1 METAMGTAMR
11 TVNERPRAAA
21 SDPHPGPPRILELGL
36 MPLVTAAF
44 PDRTTFL
51 DTRLRWADVRT
62 RAPRSGSLP
71 VRLLRLAR
79 RVAGIGRTCLVQDYD
94 IVVARCVGPVN
105 SAGRPLAVH
114 AALSLIGLAFR
125 GLVLFAAR
133 GGRVRLAILDVTDHL
148 TIHPRDRA
156 FLRRCDLFFKRELAA
171 NRWNTLETVLPRGA
185 CAGHARQDPAC
196 LALRAK
202 LRPFALGIEA
212 AALRPPVP
220 AAARSHD
227 LFYVGS
233 AQGIAFREAV
243 NAVLPRLAARG
254 WRIHAPAHRLGR
266 DAFAAAIAGS
276 RFCLSPGGVGW
287 DCYRHYEVASLGSVP
302 IFDTRPLAGIEPFLH
317 GREGFYLDP
326 QEDLERALDLLLRT
340 DDAEVDRMT
349 AAAQAL
355 VERVYTFDALA
366 RYVIAETLALGPL
379 PRPIPP
385 SAEEALV
392 TAEAGHRQ
400 PSLN

>member
-1 METAMGTAMR
+1 METLID
-11 TVNERPRAAA
+11 RARLAA
-21 SDPHPGPPRILELGL
+21 SDGLPGPPRILEFGL

-44 PDRTTFL
+44 PERTTFL

-71 VRLLRLAR
+71 LRLLKLAQ
-79 RVAGIGRTCLVQDYD
+79 RVAGIGRACLVQDYD

-105 SAGRPLAVH
+105 SAGHAYPVH
-114 AALSLIGLAFR
+114 AVLSLIGLAFR

-133 GGRVRLAILDVTDHL
+133 GPRVRLAVLDVTDHL

-171 NRWNTLETVLPRGA
+171 NPWNTLETVLPRGA

-212 AALRPPVP
+212 SALKAPIP
-220 AAARSHD
+220 ASARSYD
-227 LFYVGS
+227 LFYAGS

-243 NAVLPRLAARG
+243 GGVLPRLAARG
-254 WRIHAPAHRLGR
+254 WRIHAPTHRLSPE
-266 DAFAAAIAGS
+266 AFAEAITRS

-302 IFDTRPLAGIEPFLH
+302 IFDTRPLTGIEPFLH

-326 QEDLERALDLLLRT
+326 QEDLERALDHLLRT
-340 DDAEVDRMT
+340 DDAGVDRMT
-349 AAAQAL
+349 SAAQAL

-366 RYVIAETLALGPL
+366 RYVIAETLALGPS
-379 PRPIPP
+379 PRTAAP
-385 SAEEALV
+385 SPKKALV
-392 TAEAGHRQ
+392 AAKAGHRQ

>member
-1 METAMGTAMR
+1 METLID
-11 TVNERPRAAA
+11 RARHVA
-21 SDPHPGPPRILELGL
+21 SDGLPGPPRILEFGL

-44 PDRTTFL
+44 PERTTFL

-71 VRLLRLAR
+71 LRLLKLAR
-79 RVAGIGRTCLVQDYD
+79 RVAGIGRACLAQDYD

-105 SAGRPLAVH
+105 SAGHAYPVH

-133 GGRVRLAILDVTDHL
+133 GPRVRLAVLDVTDHL

-171 NRWNTLETVLPRGA
+171 NPWNTLETVLPRGA

-202 LRPFALGIEA
+202 LRPFALGIKA
-212 AALRPPVP
+212 TALKTPIP
-220 AAARSHD
+220 ASERSYD
-227 LFYVGS
+227 LFYAGS
-233 AQGIAFREAV
+233 AQGIAFRETV
-243 NAVLPRLAARG
+243 SGVLPRLAARG
-254 WRIHAPAHRLGR
+254 WRIHAPTHRLSPE
-266 DAFAAAIAGS
+266 AFAEAITRS

-302 IFDTRPLAGIEPFLH
+302 IFDTRPLTGIEPFLH

-326 QEDLERALDLLLRT
+326 QEDLERALDQLLRT
-340 DDAEVDRMT
+340 DDAGVDRMT
-349 AAAQAL
+349 SAAQAL

-366 RYVIAETLALGPL
+366 RYVIAETLALGPS
-379 PRPIPP
+379 PRTASPP
-385 SAEEALV
+385 SEALV
-392 TAEAGHRQ
+392 AAKAGHRQ

>member
-1 METAMGTAMR
+1 METLTD
-11 TVNERPRAAA
+11 RARHVA
-21 SDPHPGPPRILELGL
+21 SDGLPGPPRILEFGL

-44 PDRTTFL
+44 PERTTFL

-62 RAPRSGSLP
+62 RAPRSGSMPL
-71 VRLLRLAR
+71 RLLKLVR
-79 RVAGIGRTCLVQDYD
+79 RVAGIARACLVQDYD

-105 SAGRPLAVH
+105 SAGRAYPVH

-133 GGRVRLAILDVTDHL
+133 GPRVRLAVLDVTDHL

-171 NRWNTLETVLPRGA
+171 NPWNTLETVLPRGA

-202 LRPFALGIEA
+202 LRPFALGIGA
-212 AALRPPVP
+212 TALKAPIP
-220 AAARSHD
+220 ASARSYD

-233 AQGIAFREAV
+233 VQGIAFREALSG
-243 NAVLPRLAARG
+243 VLPRLAARG
-254 WRIHAPAHRLGR
+254 WRIHAPTHRLSPE
-266 DAFAAAIAGS
+266 AFAEAITRS
-276 RFCLSPGGVGW
+276 RFCLSPSGVGW
-287 DCYRHYEVASLGSVP
+287 DCYRHYEVAALGSVP
-302 IFDTRPLAGIEPFLH
+302 IFDTRPLTGIKPFLH

-326 QEDLERALDLLLRT
+326 QEDLERALDHLLRT
-340 DDAEVDRMT
+340 DDAGVDRMT
-349 AAAQAL
+349 SAAQAL

-366 RYVIAETLALGPL
+366 RYVIAETLALGPSTRAAAL
-379 PRPIPP
+379 SPT
-385 SAEEALV
+385 EALV
-392 TAEAGHRQ
+392 AAKAGHRQ

>member
-1 METAMGTAMR
+1 METLID
-11 TVNERPRAAA
+11 RARHAA
-21 SDPHPGPPRILELGL
+21 SDGLPGPPRILEFGL

-44 PDRTTFL
+44 PERTTFL

-71 VRLLRLAR
+71 LRLLKLAR
-79 RVAGIGRTCLVQDYD
+79 RVAGIGRACLAQDYD

-105 SAGRPLAVH
+105 SAGHAYPIH

-133 GGRVRLAILDVTDHL
+133 GPRVRLAVLDVTDHL

-171 NRWNTLETVLPRGA
+171 NPWNTLETVLPRGA

-212 AALRPPVP
+212 TALKTPIP
-220 AAARSHD
+220 ASARSYD
-227 LFYVGS
+227 LFYAGS
-233 AQGIAFREAV
+233 AQGIAFRETV
-243 NAVLPRLAARG
+243 SGVLPRLAARG
-254 WRIHAPAHRLGR
+254 WRIHAPTHRLSPE
-266 DAFAAAIAGS
+266 AFAEAITRS

-302 IFDTRPLAGIEPFLH
+302 IFDTRPLTGIEPFLH

-326 QEDLERALDLLLRT
+326 QEDLERALDQLLRT
-340 DDAEVDRMT
+340 DDAGVDRMT
-349 AAAQAL
+349 SAAQAL

-366 RYVIAETLALGPL
+366 RYVIAETLALGPS
-379 PRPIPP
+379 PRTASPP
-385 SAEEALV
+385 SEALV
-392 TAEAGHRQ
+392 AAKAGHRQ

>member
-1 METAMGTAMR
+1 
-11 TVNERPRAAA
+11 
-21 SDPHPGPPRILELGL
+21 
-36 MPLVTAAF
+36 MPL
-44 PDRTTFL
+44 
-51 DTRLRWADVRT
+51 
-62 RAPRSGSLP
+62 
-71 VRLLRLAR
+71 RLLKLAR
-79 RVAGIGRTCLVQDYD
+79 RVAGIGRACLAQDYD

-105 SAGRPLAVH
+105 SAGHAYPVH

-133 GGRVRLAILDVTDHL
+133 DPRVRLAVLDVTDHL

-171 NRWNTLETVLPRGA
+171 NPWNTLETVLPRGA

-212 AALRPPVP
+212 TALKTPIP
-220 AAARSHD
+220 ASARSYD
-227 LFYVGS
+227 LFYAGS

-243 NAVLPRLAARG
+243 SGVLPRLAARG
-254 WRIHAPAHRLGR
+254 WRIHAPTHRLSPE
-266 DAFAAAIAGS
+266 AFAEAITRS

-302 IFDTRPLAGIEPFLH
+302 IFDTRPLTGIEPFLH

-326 QEDLERALDLLLRT
+326 QEDLERALDQLLRT
-340 DDAEVDRMT
+340 DDAGVDRMT
-349 AAAQAL
+349 SAAQAL

-366 RYVIAETLALGPL
+366 RYVIAETLALGPS
-379 PRPIPP
+379 PRTASPP
-385 SAEEALV
+385 SEALV
-392 TAEAGHRQ
+392 AAKAGHRQ

>member
-1 METAMGTAMR
+1 METLID
-11 TVNERPRAAA
+11 RAHQAA
-21 SDPHPGPPRILELGL
+21 SEGLPGPPRILEFGL

-44 PDRTTFL
+44 PERTTFL

-71 VRLLRLAR
+71 LRLLRLAR
-79 RVAGIGRTCLVQDYD
+79 RVAGIGRACLAQDYD

-105 SAGRPLAVH
+105 SAGHAYPVH

-133 GGRVRLAILDVTDHL
+133 GPRVRLAVLDVTDHL

-171 NRWNTLETVLPRGA
+171 NPWNTLETVLPRGA
-185 CAGHARQDPAC
+185 CAGHARQDPDC

-212 AALRPPVP
+212 TALKAPLP
-220 AAARSHD
+220 AAARSYD
-227 LFYVGS
+227 LFYAGS

-243 NAVLPRLAARG
+243 SGVLPRLAARG
-254 WRIHAPAHRLGR
+254 WRIHAPTHRLSPE
-266 DAFAAAIAGS
+266 AFAEAITRS

-302 IFDTRPLAGIEPFLH
+302 IFDTRPLTGIEPFLH

-326 QEDLERALDLLLRT
+326 QEDLERALDHLLRT
-340 DDAEVDRMT
+340 DDAGVDRMT
-349 AAAQAL
+349 SAAQAL

-366 RYVIAETLALGPL
+366 RYVIAETVALGPSTRAAA
-379 PRPIPP
+379 PAPT
-385 SAEEALV
+385 EVLV
-392 TAEAGHRQ
+392 AAKAGHRQ

>member
-1 METAMGTAMR
+1 MET
-11 TVNERPRAAA
+11 VSERPRAAA
-21 SDPHPGPPRILELGL
+21 PDCPPGSPQILELGL
-36 MPLVTAAF
+36 MPLVTTAF
-44 PDRTTFL
+44 PERTTFL

-105 SAGRPLAVH
+105 SAGRSLPVH

-133 GGRVRLAILDVTDHL
+133 GPRVRLAILDVTDHL

-185 CAGHARQDPAC
+185 CAGHARQDPDC

-212 AALRPPVP
+212 AALSPPIP
-220 AAARSHD
+220 ASARRYD
-227 LFYVGS
+227 LFYAGS
-233 AQGIAFREAV
+233 AQGIGFREAV
-243 NAVLPRLAARG
+243 SSVLPRLAARG
-254 WRIHAPAHRLGR
+254 WRIHAPPHRLSR
-266 DAFAAAIAGS
+266 QAFAEAIAGS

-287 DCYRHYEVASLGSVP
+287 DCYRHYEVAALGSVP
-302 IFDTRPLAGIEPFLH
+302 IFDTRPLTGIEPFLH

-340 DDAEVDRMT
+340 DDAGVDRMT

-366 RYVIAETLALGPL
+366 RYVIGETLALGPVA
-379 PRPIPP
+379 RPAPP
-385 SAEEALV
+385 SA
-392 TAEAGHRQ
+392 Q
-400 PSLN
+400 PSRVEAEGGHGQPSMR

>member
-1 METAMGTAMR
+1 METLID
-11 TVNERPRAAA
+11 RARQAA
-21 SDPHPGPPRILELGL
+21 SDAIAGPPRILEFGL

-44 PDRTTFL
+44 PERTTFL

-71 VRLLRLAR
+71 LRLLRLVR
-79 RVAGIGRTCLVQDYD
+79 RVTGIGRACLVQDYD

-105 SAGRPLAVH
+105 SAGHAYPVH

-133 GGRVRLAILDVTDHL
+133 GPRVRLAVLDVTDHL

-171 NRWNTLETVLPRGA
+171 NPWNTLETVLPRGA

-212 AALRPPVP
+212 MALKAPIP
-220 AAARSHD
+220 ASARSYD
-227 LFYVGS
+227 LFYAGS

-243 NAVLPRLAARG
+243 SGVLPRLAARG
-254 WRIHAPAHRLGR
+254 WRIHAPTHRLSR
-266 DAFAAAIAGS
+266 EAFAEAITRS

-302 IFDTRPLAGIEPFLH
+302 IFDTRPLTGIEPFLH

-326 QEDLERALDLLLRT
+326 QEDLERALDQLLRT
-340 DDAEVDRMT
+340 DDAGVDRMT
-349 AAAQAL
+349 SAAQAL

-366 RYVIAETLALGPL
+366 RYVIAETLALGP
-379 PRPIPP
+379 
-385 SAEEALV
+385 SARAAASSPTEVLV
-392 TAEAGHRQ
+392 AAKAGHRQ

>member
-1 METAMGTAMR
+1 MQTMT
-11 TVNERPRAAA
+11 ERARPGA
-21 SDPHPGPPRILELGL
+21 SEGPADAPRILEFGL

-44 PDRTTFL
+44 PERTTFL

-62 RAPRSGSLP
+62 RAPGSGSLP
-71 VRLLRLAR
+71 MRLLGLAR
-79 RVAGIGRTCLVQDYD
+79 RVAGIGRACFVQDYD

-105 SAGRPLAVH
+105 SAGRALPVH

-133 GGRVRLAILDVTDHL
+133 GRRVRLVVLDVTDHL

-185 CAGHARQDPAC
+185 CAGHARQDPGC

-202 LRPFALGIEA
+202 LRPFALGIETA
-212 AALRPPVP
+212 AVKPPIP
-220 AAARSHD
+220 ASARSHD

-243 NAVLPRLAARG
+243 NGVLPRLAARG
-254 WRIHAPAHRLGR
+254 WRIHAPARRLSR
-266 DAFAAAIAGS
+266 DAFVEAIGQS

-302 IFDTRPLAGIEPFLH
+302 VFDTRPLTGIEPFLH

-326 QEDLERALDLLLRT
+326 QEDLERALDLILRT
-340 DDAEVDRMT
+340 DDAQVDRMT

-355 VERVYTFDALA
+355 IERVYTFDALA
-366 RYVIAETLALGPL
+366 RYVIKETLALGPVA
-379 PRPIPP
+379 RHAPP
-385 SAEEALV
+385 SAGEALV
-392 TAEAGHRQ
+392 KAEPGQRQ
-400 PSLN
+400 PSMN

>member
-1 METAMGTAMR
+1 ME
-11 TVNERPRAAA
+11 TVNERSRAAA
-21 SDPHPGPPRILELGL
+21 ADFLPGGPRILELGL
-36 MPLVTAAF
+36 MPLVTTAF
-44 PDRTTFL
+44 PERTTFL

-71 VRLLRLAR
+71 VRLLKLVR

-105 SAGRPLAVH
+105 SAGHSLPIH

-133 GGRVRLAILDVTDHL
+133 GPRVRLAILDVTDHL

-212 AALRPPVP
+212 AALSPPIP
-220 AAARSHD
+220 AAARRYD
-227 LFYVGS
+227 LFYAGS
-233 AQGIAFREAV
+233 AQGIGFREAV
-243 NAVLPRLAARG
+243 SSVLPRLAARG
-254 WRIHAPAHRLGR
+254 WRIHAPAHRLSPE
-266 DAFAAAIAGS
+266 AFAEAIAGS

-287 DCYRHYEVASLGSVP
+287 DCYRHYEVAALGSVP
-302 IFDTRPLAGIEPFLH
+302 IFDTRPLTGIEPFLN

-340 DDAEVDRMT
+340 DDAGVDRMT

-366 RYVIAETLALGPL
+366 RYVIGETLALGPVA
-379 PRPIPP
+379 RPAPP
-385 SAEEALV
+385 SA
-392 TAEAGHRQ
+392 Q
-400 PSLN
+400 PSLVEAEGGHGQPSMR